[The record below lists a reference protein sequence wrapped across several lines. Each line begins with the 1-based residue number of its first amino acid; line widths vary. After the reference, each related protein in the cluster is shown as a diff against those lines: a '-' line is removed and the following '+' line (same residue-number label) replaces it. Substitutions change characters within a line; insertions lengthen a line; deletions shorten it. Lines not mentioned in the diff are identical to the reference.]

1 MNDTEPTTV
10 TEAKAVVRIFEGKL
24 HRAQRGHGKTF
35 IDGPPSP
42 PPEPV
47 RRPARVAVMLALA
60 HKIQDAIDRG
70 VVRDRAE
77 VARRLGLT
85 RARLTQLMD
94 LTLLAPDLQQGV
106 LALEAVDGSE
116 PMSERVLRGV
126 VHAGS
131 WVEQRATW
139 TKLTGWH
146 EDSTLASVLIPT
158 VLGVDKTIN
167 TALQQDHELRRPR

>member
-1 MNDTEPTTV
+1 MNDTEPTTA

-35 IDGPPSP
+35 IDGPPLP

-85 RARLTQLMD
+85 RARVTQIMD
-94 LTLLAPDLQQGV
+94 LTLLAPDLQEQI
-106 LALEAVDGSE
+106 LRMESVDGVE
-116 PMSERVLRGV
+116 PIHERTVRDRLPSLSW
-126 VHAGS
+126 AG
-131 WVEQRATW
+131 QRAVW
-139 TKLTGWH
+139 RQFH
-146 EDSTLASVLIPT
+146 PAPAAIV
-158 VLGVDKTIN
+158 
-167 TALQQDHELRRPR
+167 AQ